1 MVCWC
6 VTGCG
11 LRVAGC
17 KLQAIGQRLPVTS
30 HRSIVQLSFLPG
42 NAPHPP
48 APSPKGEGVILKY
61 SYLCIPFLIKSKID
75 NQKSETGY
83 DKSPRLLE
91 EKGVWGMKCV

>member
-1 MVCWC
+1 
-6 VTGCG
+6 
-11 LRVAGC
+11 
-17 KLQAIGQRLPVTS
+17 LQAIGQRLPVTS

-42 NAPHPP
+42 NAPHPPAPSPQNAPHPP